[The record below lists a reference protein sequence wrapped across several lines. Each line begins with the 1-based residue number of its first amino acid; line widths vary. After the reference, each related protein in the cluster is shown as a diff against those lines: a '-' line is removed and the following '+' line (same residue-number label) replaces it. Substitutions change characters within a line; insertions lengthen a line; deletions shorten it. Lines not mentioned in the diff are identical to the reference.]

1 MLDFVRKTFNIVI
14 SLKNYVLKGID
25 FSVHVTHAFIG
36 SKGSRNERAYQA
48 CIETGIPILNS
59 ATSTIIGVSVMGFAS
74 SYAFKSFFKT
84 LILIMF
90 LGVFS
95 SMLFLPVLL
104 STIGPNWKMHKK
116 KYVPMFL

>member
-1 MLDFVRKTFNIVI
+1 MLDFVRKTFILVI
-14 SLKNYVLKGID
+14 SLKNCVFIGID

-48 CIETGIPILNS
+48 CIETGMPILNS

-84 LILIMF
+84 LILIML
-90 LGVFS
+90 LGVFVPCFS
-95 SMLFLPVLL
+95 YRYFYQQLGQIGKSINKKHVL
-104 STIGPNWKMHKK
+104 M
-116 KYVPMFL
+116 